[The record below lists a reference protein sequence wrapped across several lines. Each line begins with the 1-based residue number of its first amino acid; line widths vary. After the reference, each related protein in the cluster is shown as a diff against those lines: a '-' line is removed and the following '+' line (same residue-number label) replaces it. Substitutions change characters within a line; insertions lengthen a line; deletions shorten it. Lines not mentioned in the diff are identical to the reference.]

1 MQARGSRLTTK
12 HFVFLL
18 AARIPF
24 GPSRLG
30 ITVTRKVG
38 CAVVRNRA
46 KRLVREAFRQLPGL
60 LPDGV
65 DMVVIL
71 RKPLT
76 HSSSLDVIEEWKGI
90 ERLLRRRSQDVLRA
104 CDAPQGSG
112 S

>member
-1 MQARGSRLTTK
+1 MQAHGVRVTTK

-18 AARIPF
+18 AARNPN

-46 KRLVREAFRQLPGL
+46 KRLVREAFRRLPGL
-60 LPDGV
+60 LPEGV

-76 HSSSLDVIEEWKGI
+76 GSSSLDVIEEWKGVD
-90 ERLLRRRSQDVLRA
+90 RLLRRRSQEVLSA
-104 CDAPQGSG
+104 TDPAQAGGS
-112 S
+112 